1 MPTAASGLFDQKDT
15 ALGHSIEVAMKNVFI
30 HPTALVETD
39 QIGEGTRIWA
49 FAHVLGGASLGKN
62 CNVGDH
68 CFIEGG
74 AWIGD
79 KVTMKNGNMVWE
91 GIRIEEGAFVGPH
104 VFFTND
110 LYPRSQRIPQS
121 RKRYAKKENWLLP
134 TLIKKGASLGAGA
147 MILAGVTVGEFSMVG
162 ASAVVTKDVPPY
174 ALVVGAPARVRGWV
188 CECGLPLR
196 FKQGR
201 AICADC
207 GLRYRARGSRIAVVD
222 PTR

>member
-1 MPTAASGLFDQKDT
+1 MAHALKAPGQDVLKEPVQELFGRQT
-15 ALGHSIEVAMKNVFI
+15 H
-30 HPTALVETD
+30 
-39 QIGEGTRIWA
+39 R
-49 FAHVLGGASLGKN
+49 
-62 CNVGDH
+62 
-68 CFIEGG
+68 
-74 AWIGD
+74 
-79 KVTMKNGNMVWE
+79 
-91 GIRIEEGAFVGPH
+91 
-104 VFFTND
+104 
-110 LYPRSQRIPQS
+110 
-121 RKRYAKKENWLLP
+121 
-134 TLIKKGASLGAGA
+134 AGA